1 MRATTMLA
9 AAAIATAAA
18 TVFQQQG
25 PLHLSAG
32 TYLIKFRVDLSGFH
46 DHCRAFRN
54 NTDRALQ
61 LVSDGAAKFAFNQTV
76 AAMMDACERA
86 EYWPSR
92 WPVRRQ
98 KRQVGLMLLGA
109 AFGGLVTSL
118 WESATDHSHHIEG
131 QLRQMR
137 RELEDLTRTTAQI
150 AEALH
155 KSLHLQAQL
164 ASIEGFAAATA
175 RNIHSLDAI
184 SEALEVLVTAD
195 RVSPKLVPPVKAAS
209 MWHSV
214 ARELRRQSLPRSPL
228 PSTALYELPTTYK
241 FAPDFLEIGV
251 HFPVIKE
258 TFTLYHTQQHP
269 IWLPEHPHPL
279 LVGPAGYLAVAPDM
293 RSFVRPNQDLASC
306 MKIKSEPVCPLV
318 IDRTDWQG
326 DCLAA
331 LFKGFIVEALKI
343 CRVQPFLGQWA
354 ADLDYY
360 VDFKPEDRPT
370 WEKYTDDC
378 IRALALKAQALRKQA
393 KELVRQLSQ
402 VQDRVDGLS
411 ICLPGIVKDTAF
423 PYFEKEVNLPELY
436 HKVLRGLGYSN
447 RSLAVQIDELHM
459 SIDIHQDSY
468 MDLRDAL
475 VCHSGLTAYGAQ
487 EHIKRRV
494 MAFGL
499 ATGHTQRTSR
509 LLSSTKLFPNLNT
522 PARLTV
528 DLTTLQKL

>member
-1 MRATTMLA
+1 MKATTMLA

-214 ARELRRQSLPRSPL
+214 ARELRRQSLPQSPL

-343 CRVQPFLGQWA
+343 CRVEPFLGQWA
-354 ADLDYY
+354 AEQINRNDFDLVVTEATPFTVVCRGKEVQEGQWPAGNHTVTVEPSCQIISVSFTLYPVRQWYETMVVAPAWRWVSAKAAMKALKEGIDKAAKMEEVTQQLMQEADDLDA
-360 VDFKPEDRPT
+360 ET
-370 WEKYTDDC
+370 
-378 IRALALKAQALRKQA
+378 
-393 KELVRQLSQ
+393 
-402 VQDRVDGLS
+402 
-411 ICLPGIVKDTAF
+411 TAF
-423 PYFEKEVNLPELY
+423 
-436 HKVLRGLGYSN
+436 
-447 RSLAVQIDELHM
+447 
-459 SIDIHQDSY
+459 
-468 MDLRDAL
+468 
-475 VCHSGLTAYGAQ
+475 SGLHIGGASIIVATVGGLLGAAAMAAV
-487 EHIKRRV
+487 IKYR
-494 MAFGL
+494 A
-499 ATGHTQRTSR
+499 AKKTGSA
-509 LLSSTKLFPNLNT
+509 SE
-522 PARLTV
+522 AV
-528 DLTTLQKL
+528 DES